1 MKIGENA
8 PVEKQHQKQAIPK
21 LPHVRAAASIA
32 SVRSSSETCIVLKR
46 VTCENRGERTGET
59 ATEVGYYY

>member
-8 PVEKQHQKQAIPK
+8 PVEKQHQKQAK
-21 LPHVRAAASIA
+21 LLHAASIA
-32 SVRSSSETCIVLKR
+32 SVRSSSETYIVLKR

-59 ATEVGYYY
+59 ATEVG

>member
-8 PVEKQHQKQAIPK
+8 PVEKQHQKQAK
-21 LPHVRAAASIA
+21 LLHVRAAASIA
-32 SVRSSSETCIVLKR
+32 SVRSSSETYIVLKR

-59 ATEVGYYY
+59 ATEVG